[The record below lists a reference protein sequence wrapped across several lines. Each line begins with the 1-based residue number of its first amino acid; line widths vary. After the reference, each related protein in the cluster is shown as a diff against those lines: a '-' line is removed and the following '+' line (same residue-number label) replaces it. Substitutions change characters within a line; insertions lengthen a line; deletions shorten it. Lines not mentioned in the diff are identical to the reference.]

1 MAVYQRDQQMR
12 EDLSQDNNSNQSA
25 SGAAGRSSS
34 ISIDD
39 PLIEPDFTEQHKQ
52 QLFAQSHQVISIS
65 GKKSSKSSSSTSSA
79 SNQPN
84 VRLNFS
90 NLNTLNPK
98 ASHKKLG
105 HDNLAFRMKNS
116 PKSSSDAEVF
126 VDVESVDE
134 RGGTAA
140 AIILNRGREFVE
152 ERLIE
157 DEIEG
162 DEYQEMATKGDVV
175 DEEMY
180 YEEFNEQEDNNNE
193 FNNEYQDDEQY

>member
-1 MAVYQRDQQMR
+1 
-12 EDLSQDNNSNQSA
+12 
-25 SGAAGRSSS
+25 
-34 ISIDD
+34 
-39 PLIEPDFTEQHKQ
+39 
-52 QLFAQSHQVISIS
+52 
-65 GKKSSKSSSSTSSA
+65 
-79 SNQPN
+79 
-84 VRLNFS
+84 
-90 NLNTLNPK
+90 
-98 ASHKKLG
+98 
-105 HDNLAFRMKNS
+105 MKNS